1 MFYSTPGCS
10 TSAIVLTEDES
21 TLEKSLSEKD
31 SDFRMG
37 DKYYGISRKR
47 EMPLSNVMLRD
58 LSVAELL
65 KILNKEGV

>member
-1 MFYSTPGCS
+1 
-10 TSAIVLTEDES
+10 
-21 TLEKSLSEKD
+21 
-31 SDFRMG
+31 MG